1 MSFLAPAFF
10 LGALALA
17 IPVIIH
23 LTNREKKEV
32 VDFPSLMFL
41 RRIPYRSVR
50 RQRLRHL
57 FLFALRCLAL
67 LLLILAFARP
77 FFDSPTAASALPL
90 GPREVVFVLDH
101 SYSMGYED
109 RLERAKD
116 TIRGQIGTLSP
127 DERVSF
133 VVFSDRAEILNQ
145 PTSDKD
151 QLNAIVN
158 GVTLSARTTRYG
170 PALKLAKKIVDES
183 SLTRKEVVLLSDFQR
198 LGWEGDEDVW
208 FPAETTFTPIDVGSP
223 TSDNLAVTGVILER
237 NKTDK
242 TNKPSGASGASVRE
256 RLIATARV
264 IYKAPEGDPPL
275 ETNIKLQLNGRSL
288 QSKKLRLTPNSSTT
302 VSFDPLTLPG
312 GVSRGTIQLDADKL
326 EIDNAYHFV
335 LWPGQSLNVLS
346 LDANR
351 RRSLYV
357 DRALAIGDRPSFR
370 LESKRMS
377 QLGAADLEGR
387 DVVLLNDVAS
397 IGAAKARLLERFVSE
412 GGGLI
417 VALGEAS
424 GRNSFTGDAARLL
437 PAPLGA
443 STDRAR
449 DWGGTLSYLD
459 YGSPVFD
466 IFGAPHSGDFSA
478 AKFFRYRSFEGP
490 IASGILARFDDGA
503 VALAEK
509 TIGDGRVL
517 VWTSTLDTFWNDLAL
532 QPVFLPFL
540 HQLMKYAAGY
550 AEVNAWHTVGEV
562 ADLEQFFARM
572 GADVAPDGERKVD
585 LVVSAPSGTRTIIP
599 LSEERALL
607 SLSEQG
613 FYELRQAGRGS
624 GAAEAMALA
633 SNLDLAES
641 DLAKLDP
648 EELVAAVTFRDSSAD
663 AAPGADETVADQE
676 GRQGYWWYLLV
687 AAFIVFAM
695 ETILSNRLSRARTV
709 VSPVG

>member
-1 MSFLAPAFF
+1 MSFLTPAFF

-57 FLFALRCLAL
+57 LLFALRCLAL

-77 FFDSPTAASALPL
+77 FLDSPTAASALPL

-116 TIRGQIGTLSP
+116 AIRGQIGALGP
-127 DERVSF
+127 DERASF
-133 VVFSDRAEILNQ
+133 VVFSDRAEISNQ

-158 GVTLSARTTRYG
+158 SVTLSARTTRYG

-208 FPAETTFTPIDVGSP
+208 FPADTSFTTIDVGSP
-223 TSDNLAVTGVILER
+223 TSNNLAVTGVILER
-237 NKTDK
+237 NKIDK
-242 TNKPSGASGASVRE
+242 TSERE

-264 IYKAPEGDPPL
+264 TYKAPDGDPPL
-275 ETNIKLQLNGRSL
+275 ETNIKLELNGRSL
-288 QSKKLRLTPNSSTT
+288 QSKKLQLTPNSSTT

-346 LDANR
+346 LDGNR
-351 RRSLYV
+351 RSSLYV
-357 DRALAIGDRPSFR
+357 DRALAIGDRPSFN

-387 DVVLLNDVAS
+387 HVVLLNDVAS
-397 IGAAKARLLERFVSE
+397 IGAARARLLERFVSE

-437 PAPLGA
+437 PALPGA
-443 STDRAR
+443 STDRSR

-478 AKFFRYRSFEGP
+478 AKFFRYRTFEKP

-503 VALAEK
+503 IALAEK

-550 AEVNAWHTVGEV
+550 AEVNAWYTVGEV
-562 ADLEQFFARM
+562 ADLEQFFART
-572 GADVAPDGERKVD
+572 GEDIAPDGERIVD

-599 LSEERALL
+599 PSEQRALL
-607 SLSEQG
+607 SLTEQG
-613 FYELRQAGRGS
+613 FYELRLAGS
-624 GAAEAMALA
+624 GSGTAQAVALA
-633 SNLDLAES
+633 SNLDLTES

-648 EELVAAVTFRDSSAD
+648 EELVASVTFRDLGAD
-663 AAPGADETVADQE
+663 DAPGVGETVADQE
-676 GRQGYWWYLLV
+676 GRQGFWWYLLV
-687 AAFIVFAM
+687 AAFILFM
-695 ETILSNRLSRARTV
+695 TETILSNRLSRTRTV
-709 VSPVG
+709 VSAAG

>member
-1 MSFLAPAFF
+1 MSFLTPAFF

-57 FLFALRCLAL
+57 LLFALRCLAL

-101 SYSMGYED
+101 SYSMGYEN

-116 TIRGQIGTLSP
+116 EIRGQIGALAP
-127 DERVSF
+127 DERASF
-133 VVFSDRAEILNQ
+133 VVFSDRAEISNQ

-158 GVTLSARTTRYG
+158 SVTLSARTTRYG

-208 FPAETTFTPIDVGSP
+208 FPADTSFTPIDVGSP

-237 NKTDK
+237 NKIDQ
-242 TNKPSGASGASVRE
+242 TNKSSDRE
-256 RLIATARV
+256 RLVATARV
-264 IYKAPEGDPPL
+264 TYKAPDGDPPL
-275 ETNIKLQLNGRSL
+275 ETNIKLELNGRSL

-302 VSFDPLTLPG
+302 VSFDPLTLPS

-346 LDANR
+346 LDGNR

-387 DVVLLNDVAS
+387 HVVLLNDVAS
-397 IGAAKARLLERFVSE
+397 IGAARARLLERFVSE

-437 PAPLGA
+437 PAPPGA
-443 STDRAR
+443 STDRSR

-478 AKFFRYRSFEGP
+478 AKFFRYRTFEGP

-503 VALAEK
+503 IALAEK

-540 HQLMKYAAGY
+540 HQLIKYAAGY
-550 AEVNAWHTVGEV
+550 AEVNPWYTVGEV
-562 ADLEQFFARM
+562 ADLEQFFART
-572 GADVAPDGERKVD
+572 GEDIAPDGKRIVD

-599 LSEERALL
+599 PDEERALL

-613 FYELRQAGRGS
+613 FYELRRAGS
-624 GAAEAMALA
+624 GSGTAQAVALA
-633 SNLDLAES
+633 SNLDLTES

-648 EELVAAVTFRDSSAD
+648 EELVASVTFRDLIAD
-663 AAPGADETVADQE
+663 DAPGAGETVADQE
-676 GRQGYWWYLLV
+676 GRQGFWWYLLV
-687 AAFIVFAM
+687 AAFVLLVT
-695 ETILSNRLSRARTV
+695 ETILSNRLSRTRTV
-709 VSPVG
+709 VSGVG

>member
-1 MSFLAPAFF
+1 MSFLTPAFF

-17 IPVIIH
+17 IPIIIH

-57 FLFALRCLAL
+57 LLFALRCLAL

-77 FFDSPTAASALPL
+77 FLESPTAASALSL

-116 TIRGQIGTLSP
+116 EIRRQIAMLSP
-127 DERVSF
+127 DERASV
-133 VVFSDRAEILNQ
+133 VVFSDRAEISNQ

-151 QLNAIVN
+151 QLRAIVN

-183 SLTRKEVVLLSDFQR
+183 SLTRKEVFLLTDFQR

-208 FPAETTFTPIDVGSP
+208 FPADTKFTTIDVGSP
-223 TSDNLAVTGVILER
+223 KSANLAVTGVILER
-237 NKTDK
+237 KKTDRSK
-242 TNKPSGASGASVRE
+242 NASSSVSVRE

-264 IYKAPEGDPPL
+264 TYKAPDGDPPV
-275 ETNIKLQLNGRSL
+275 ETNIRLLLNGRSL
-288 QSKKLRLTPNSSTT
+288 QSKKLQLAPNSSTT

-312 GVSRGTIQLDADKL
+312 GVSRGTVQLDADKL

-346 LDANR
+346 LDGNR
-351 RRSLYV
+351 GRSLYV

-377 QLGAADLEGR
+377 QLGAADLAGR
-387 DVVLLNDVAS
+387 HVVLLNDVAS
-397 IGAAKARLLERFVSE
+397 FGAARARLLERFVKE

-417 VALGEAS
+417 IALGEAS

-437 PAPLGA
+437 PAPLGG

-459 YGSPVFD
+459 YGSPVFE

-478 AKFFRYRSFEGP
+478 AKFFRYRTFEGP
-490 IASGILARFDDGA
+490 ISSGILARYDDGA

-509 TIGDGRVL
+509 TIGEGRVL

-540 HQLMKYAAGY
+540 HQLIKYAAGY

-562 ADLEQFFARM
+562 ADLEQFLA
-572 GADVAPDGERKVD
+572 VAGEDTASDGERKVD
-585 LVVSAPSGTRTIIP
+585 LVVSSPSGTRTIIP
-599 LSEERALL
+599 PSEERALL

-613 FYELRQAGRGS
+613 FYEIRQAGSGS
-624 GAAEAMALA
+624 GTAVAMALA
-633 SNLDLAES
+633 SNLDLTES

-648 EELVAAVTFRDSSAD
+648 EELVASVTFRDLSA
-663 AAPGADETVADQE
+663 AAPAAGETVADRE
-676 GRQGYWWYLLV
+676 GRQGFWWYLLV
-687 AAFIVFAM
+687 AAFIALAM

-709 VSPVG
+709 VSAVG

>member
-1 MSFLAPAFF
+1 
-10 LGALALA
+10 
-17 IPVIIH
+17 
-23 LTNREKKEV
+23 
-32 VDFPSLMFL
+32 MFL

-77 FFDSPTAASALPL
+77 FLESPTAASALPL

-116 TIRGQIGTLSP
+116 DIRGQIGTLSP
-127 DERVSF
+127 DERASF

-208 FPAETTFTPIDVGSP
+208 FPADTSFTPIDVGSP

-242 TNKPSGASGASVRE
+242 TKKASSSVRE
-256 RLIATARV
+256 RLVATARV
-264 IYKAPEGDPPL
+264 TYKAPDGDPPL
-275 ETNIKLQLNGRSL
+275 ETNIKLELNGRAL
-288 QSKKLRLTPNSSTT
+288 QSKKLQLAPNSSTT

-346 LDANR
+346 LDGNR

-387 DVVLLNDVAS
+387 HVVLLNDVAS
-397 IGAAKARLLERFVSE
+397 IGAARARLLERFVSE

-424 GRNSFTGDAARLL
+424 GRNSFTGDAALLL
-437 PAPLGA
+437 PAPPGG

-478 AKFFRYRSFEGP
+478 AKFFRYRTFEEP

-540 HQLMKYAAGY
+540 HQLTKYAAGY
-550 AEVNAWHTVGEV
+550 AEANAWHTVGDV

-572 GADVAPDGERKVD
+572 GEDVAPDGERKVD

-599 LSEERALL
+599 PSEERALL
-607 SLSEQG
+607 SLSERG
-613 FYELRQAGRGS
+613 FYELRLAGRGS
-624 GAAEAMALA
+624 GTAEAMALA
-633 SNLDLAES
+633 SNLDLTES

-648 EELVAAVTFRDSSAD
+648 EELVASVTFRELSDD
-663 AAPGADETVADQE
+663 AAPGAGETVADQE

-687 AAFIVFAM
+687 AAFILLM
-695 ETILSNRLSRARTV
+695 TETILSNRLSRTRTV
-709 VSPVG
+709 VAGVG

>member
-1 MSFLAPAFF
+1 MSFLTPFFF

-77 FFDSPTAASALPL
+77 FLESPTAASALPL

-116 TIRGQIGTLSP
+116 DIRGRIGTLSP
-127 DERVSF
+127 DERASF

-170 PALKLAKKIVDES
+170 PALQLAKKIVDES

-208 FPAETTFTPIDVGSP
+208 FPADTRFTTVDVGSP

-242 TNKPSGASGASVRE
+242 TNKASSSVRE

-264 IYKAPEGDPPL
+264 TYKAPDGDPPL
-275 ETNIKLQLNGRSL
+275 ETNIKLELNGRSL
-288 QSKKLRLTPNSSTT
+288 QSKKLQLAPNSSTT

-312 GVSRGTIQLDADKL
+312 GVSRGTIQLDPDKL

-346 LDANR
+346 LDGNR

-387 DVVLLNDVAS
+387 HVVLLNDVAS
-397 IGAAKARLLERFVSE
+397 IGAAPARLLERFVSE

-424 GRNSFTGDAARLL
+424 GRNSFTGDAALLL
-437 PAPLGA
+437 PAPPGG

-449 DWGGTLSYLD
+449 DWGGTLSYMD

-478 AKFFRYRSFEGP
+478 AKFFRYRTFEKP
-490 IASGILARFDDGA
+490 ITSGILARFDDGA

-550 AEVNAWHTVGEV
+550 AEVNAWQTVGDV
-562 ADLEQFFARM
+562 ADLEQFFVRM
-572 GADVAPDGERKVD
+572 GEDIAPDGERKVD

-599 LSEERALL
+599 PSEERALL

-613 FYELRQAGRGS
+613 FYELRLAGRGS
-624 GAAEAMALA
+624 GTAEAMALA
-633 SNLDLAES
+633 SNLDLTES

-648 EELVAAVTFRDSSAD
+648 EELVASVTFRELSDD
-663 AAPGADETVADQE
+663 AAPGAGETVADQE

-687 AAFIVFAM
+687 AAFILLAT

-709 VSPVG
+709 VAGVG

>member
-1 MSFLAPAFF
+1 MSFLTPVFF

-23 LTNREKKEV
+23 LTNREKKDV

-41 RRIPYRSVR
+41 QRIPYRSVR

-57 FLFALRCLAL
+57 LLFALRCLAL

-77 FFDSPTAASALPL
+77 FIESPTAANALPL

-116 TIRGQIGTLSP
+116 EIRGQIVMLSP
-127 DERVSF
+127 DERASF
-133 VVFSDRAEILNQ
+133 VVFSDRAEISNQ
-145 PTSDKD
+145 PTSDKA

-183 SLTRKEVVLLSDFQR
+183 SLTRKEVFLLTDFQR

-208 FPAETTFTPIDVGSP
+208 FPADTKFTPVDVGSP
-223 TSDNLAVTGVILER
+223 TSSNLAVTGVILER
-237 NKTDK
+237 DK
-242 TNKPSGASGASVRE
+242 INRTEKINNTSSSVRE

-264 IYKAPEGDPPL
+264 TYKAPEGDPPL
-275 ETNIKLQLNGRSL
+275 ETNIKLLLNGRSL
-288 QSKKLRLTPNSSTT
+288 QSKKLQLAPNSSTT

-346 LDANR
+346 LDGNR
-351 RRSLYV
+351 RRSLYL

-377 QLGAADLEGR
+377 QLSAADLAGR
-387 DVVLLNDVAS
+387 HVVFLNDVAS
-397 IGAAKARLLERFVSE
+397 VGAARARLLERFVRE

-437 PAPLGA
+437 PAPLGG
-443 STDRAR
+443 STDRSR

-478 AKFFRYRSFEGP
+478 AKFFRYRTFEQP
-490 IASGILARFDDGA
+490 IGSGILARYDDGA

-509 TIGDGRVL
+509 TLGDGRVL

-540 HQLMKYAAGY
+540 HQLTKYAAGY
-550 AEVNAWHTVGEV
+550 AEVNAWHAVGEV
-562 ADLEQFFARM
+562 ADLEQFLAVA
-572 GADVAPDGERKVD
+572 GEDTAPDGERKVD
-585 LVVSAPSGTRTIIP
+585 IVVSSPSGTRTIIP
-599 LSEERALL
+599 PSEGRALL

-613 FYELRQAGRGS
+613 FYELRQAGSGS
-624 GAAEAMALA
+624 GTAVAMALA
-633 SNLDLAES
+633 SNLDLTES
-641 DLAKLDP
+641 DLARLDP
-648 EELVAAVTFRDSSAD
+648 EELVASVTFRDLSAD
-663 AAPGADETVADQE
+663 AAPAAGETVADRE
-676 GRQGYWWYLLV
+676 RRQGYWRYLLV
-687 AAFIVFAM
+687 AAFIFLAT

-709 VSPVG
+709 VSGVG

>member
-1 MSFLAPAFF
+1 MSFLTPAFF

-23 LTNREKKEV
+23 LTNREKREV

-57 FLFALRCLAL
+57 LLFALRCLAL

-90 GPREVVFVLDH
+90 GPREVIFVLDH
-101 SYSMGYED
+101 SYSMGYEN

-116 TIRGQIGTLSP
+116 EIRGQIGALGP
-127 DERVSF
+127 DERASF
-133 VVFSDRAEILNQ
+133 VVFSDRAEISNQ

-158 GVTLSARTTRYG
+158 SVTLSARTTRYG
-170 PALKLAKKIVDES
+170 PALTLAKKIVDES

-208 FPAETTFTPIDVGSP
+208 FPADTSFTTIDVGSP
-223 TSDNLAVTGVILER
+223 TSNNLAVTGVILER
-237 NKTDK
+237 NKIDK
-242 TNKPSGASGASVRE
+242 TARASERE

-264 IYKAPEGDPPL
+264 TYKAPDGDPPL
-275 ETNIKLQLNGRSL
+275 ETNIKLELNGRSL
-288 QSKKLRLTPNSSTT
+288 QSKKLQLTPNSSTT

-346 LDANR
+346 LDGNR

-357 DRALAIGDRPSFR
+357 RRALAIGDRPSFR

-387 DVVLLNDVAS
+387 HVVLLNDVAS
-397 IGAAKARLLERFVSE
+397 IGAARARLLERFVSE

-437 PAPLGA
+437 PAPPGA
-443 STDRAR
+443 STDRSR

-478 AKFFRYRSFEGP
+478 AKFFRYRTFEGP

-503 VALAEK
+503 IALAEK

-540 HQLMKYAAGY
+540 HQLIKYAAGY
-550 AEVNAWHTVGEV
+550 AEFNPWYTVGEV
-562 ADLEQFFARM
+562 ADLEQFFART
-572 GADVAPDGERKVD
+572 GEDIAPDGKRIAD
-585 LVVSAPSGTRTIIP
+585 LVVSAPSGTRTIISP
-599 LSEERALL
+599 DEKRALL

-613 FYELRQAGRGS
+613 FYELRRAGS
-624 GAAEAMALA
+624 GSGTAQAMALA
-633 SNLDLAES
+633 SNLDLTES

-648 EELVAAVTFRDSSAD
+648 EELVASVTFRDLIAD
-663 AAPGADETVADQE
+663 DAPGAGETVADQE
-676 GRQGYWWYLLV
+676 GRQGFWWYLLV
-687 AAFIVFAM
+687 AAFVLLVT
-695 ETILSNRLSRARTV
+695 ETILSNRLSRTRTV
-709 VSPVG
+709 VSGVG

>member
-1 MSFLAPAFF
+1 MSFLTPAFF

-77 FFDSPTAASALPL
+77 FLESPTAASALPL

-116 TIRGQIGTLSP
+116 DIRGQIGTLSP
-127 DERVSF
+127 DERASF

-170 PALKLAKKIVDES
+170 SALKLAKKIVDES

-208 FPAETTFTPIDVGSP
+208 FPADTSFTPIDVGSS
-223 TSDNLAVTGVILER
+223 TSENLAVTGVILER

-242 TNKPSGASGASVRE
+242 TNKASVRE

-264 IYKAPEGDPPL
+264 TNKAPDGDPPL
-275 ETNIKLQLNGRSL
+275 ETNIKLELNGRSL
-288 QSKKLRLTPNSSTT
+288 QSKKLQLAANSSTT

-346 LDANR
+346 LDGNR
-351 RRSLYV
+351 HRSLYV

-370 LESKRMS
+370 LERKRMS

-387 DVVLLNDVAS
+387 HVVLLNDVAS
-397 IGAAKARLLERFVSE
+397 IGAARARLLERFVSE

-437 PAPLGA
+437 PAPPGE

-459 YGSPVFD
+459 YGSPVFG

-478 AKFFRYRSFEGP
+478 TKFFRYRTFEEP
-490 IASGILARFDDGA
+490 IASGTLARFDDGA

-540 HQLMKYAAGY
+540 HQLVKYAAGY
-550 AEVNAWHTVGEV
+550 AEVNEWHTVGEV
-562 ADLEQFFARM
+562 ADLDQFFART
-572 GADVAPDGERKVD
+572 GEDIAPDGERKVA

-599 LSEERALL
+599 PSEERALL

-624 GAAEAMALA
+624 GTAEAMALA
-633 SNLDLAES
+633 SNLDLTES

-648 EELVAAVTFRDSSAD
+648 EELVASVTFRELSDN
-663 AAPGADETVADQE
+663 AAPGAGETVADQE

-687 AAFIVFAM
+687 AAFILLVT
-695 ETILSNRLSRARTV
+695 ETILSNRLSRTRTV
-709 VSPVG
+709 VSAVG